1 MKKAVIFDLD
11 GTLINSL
18 PDIARAMNQALI
30 HAGLSPHPEEKYRY
44 FVGDGVFNLAKR
56 VAGDSQ
62 DKVPALLTFYM
73 PYYAAHSRENSHV
86 YAGIEA
92 ALRHLSDAG
101 LSLCVFSNKDQT
113 DVENVIAHYFAGT
126 RFDVIRGRQDG
137 FPIKPDPAGALMIA
151 KALGVSAEECWYVG
165 DTATDM
171 HCGRN
176 AGMET
181 IGVEW
186 GFRDRAELTSAGAC
200 HIVSSPSQM
209 ISLILGTAFY

>member
-30 HAGLSPHPEEKYRY
+30 HAGLVPYAEERY
-44 FVGDGVFNLAKR
+44 NHFVGDGVFNLAAR
-56 VAGDSQ
+56 VAGEHPE
-62 DKVPALLTFYM
+62 KIPALLDFYM
-73 PYYAAHSRENSHV
+73 PYYQAHSREKSHV
-86 YAGIEA
+86 YPGIRESLSALA
-92 ALRHLSDAG
+92 AAG
-101 LSLCVFSNKDQT
+101 LRLCVLSNKDQT
-113 DVENVIAHYFAGT
+113 DVENVITHYFAGT

-137 FPIKPDPAGALMIA
+137 FPIKPEPDGALMIA
-151 KALGVSAEECWYVG
+151 ETLCLSPADIWYVG
-165 DTATDM
+165 DTDTDM
-171 HCGRN
+171 RCGQN